1 MHRAS
6 PVCELLHRTSSP
18 ASRIVHPHTIPLCL
32 VQLPLLMRAC
42 RGCLGVVLGLDI
54 ALKLCAQ
61 QVEHA
66 GRLGGVL
73 SSAAPKGVQA
83 IILMWGL
90 LEVVAIAARASPLA
104 TAPKPSV
111 EQQALISPRSSL
123 LLLLTALSP
132 A

>member
-1 MHRAS
+1 
-6 PVCELLHRTSSP
+6 
-18 ASRIVHPHTIPLCL
+18 
-32 VQLPLLMRAC
+32 
-42 RGCLGVVLGLDI
+42 VVLGLDI